1 MPEASYEF
9 LTLNRESDSPLIGE
23 LREGEVTIN
32 IVDGRIWV
40 GDEFSNPVEL
50 GGNAHESIISNGSR
64 SNYISVEVSSS
75 DIFPIDIPNPN
86 SITPGTYRE
95 LSLLMIYPSEYAP
108 PETPPQT
115 YFKYPI
121 LWDDSDYDLTDPQT
135 PLSPPQY
142 VGAAGVK
149 VLYKLFTF
157 GQQTSWYGKIAWI
170 NNG

>member
-9 LTLNRESDSPLIGE
+9 LTLNRESDAPLIGE

-50 GGNAHESIISNGSR
+50 GGNCHESIISNGLR
-64 SNYISVEVSSS
+64 SNYISVEVISA
-75 DIFPIDIPNPN
+75 DIFPIDIPDPN
-86 SITPGTYRE
+86 LVSPGTYRE
-95 LSLLMIYPSEYAP
+95 ISLLMIYPSEY
-108 PETPPQT
+108 TQFTQTPQT
-115 YFKYPI
+115 FFKYPI
-121 LWDDSDYDLTDPQT
+121 IWNDSDYDRTDPQN

-142 VGAAGVK
+142 IGSAGVK
-149 VLYKLFTF
+149 VLYKLFAF